1 MIDVKAIVKKLT
13 TSFVY
18 KVKVKQGYD
27 DLTFEFNDID
37 EAAQFAQT
45 CLERCV
51 DTHGEFESTHVT
63 ITLDEV
69 KLKLDNG
76 NEKGKKPENEPVEEK
91 QEEAKA
97 ENEPVEAEDKEEDA
111 EQ

>member
-1 MIDVKAIVKKLT
+1 MIDIKEMVRNLT
-13 TSFVY
+13 TRFVY

-45 CLERCV
+45 CLEKCIK
-51 DTHGEFESTHVT
+51 THGEFEDIHIT

-69 KLKLDNG
+69 KSKFDKNG
-76 NEKGKKPENEPVEEK
+76 EESEKKPVEKK
-91 QEEAKA
+91 QEESETESETENKPTEA
-97 ENEPVEAEDKEEDA
+97 ENKEE
-111 EQ
+111 EQL